1 MSWVIEEILTSS
13 VGFIIAMVILT
24 AVVAGGLYGYW
35 VYANHVTLEN
45 YLWPIAEVLP
55 YKGEYFLAVVNTG
68 HEPFYVE
75 QIYLRGGAVITPGQ
89 AANPGLGWCSVA
101 NTKLMHNQWWCGMVN
116 QLPVAV
122 RVCSALDPKV
132 CIVAPVH
139 GWETVTFS
147 QATFGVGSGL
157 IEVVVNDPYNAGW
170 SVSWTYPGL
179 STSPSPY
186 PWFNTAPSYSMSGSS
201 SKVWFINPPYVPIQ
215 ISFKASITQNPTG
228 YKCQIN
234 PTSVTATYSGGSVQE
249 FTVTCTSAA
258 DIVIEDYYYGSFNQ
272 YGYYVCGDP
281 VKYTIN
287 YWGNATGT
295 LSGQVPCI
303 GWNSKYNI
311 TYAIPTNGTIYWK
324 LTSVS
329 IPSDTTCIIDPQSG
343 SVNPGQVATII
354 FSCIYMPSSGSS
366 NYWVY
371 VSVTGDSYG
380 AGWKIASSAG
390 SITGTGNVNDEQL
403 YIGGPSDTLTASI
416 TSNPSGY
423 TCTISPS
430 SESVISGYHYTFT
443 VSCQSTGGSPPP
455 PPPGGNNYFV
465 YVTVTNDTLGAG
477 WQVSSSVAS
486 ISGTGNTNSPQQLK
500 IGGQTDTLTAQITSN
515 PSGYTCTISP
525 GSTQAT
531 NGSTYT
537 FTVSCVQSSQPPQQP
552 CTVEPPSVSSSPS
565 GAPQPTSSAS
575 VSSIPYGQSESVTF
589 YYNAPLSDNNYVFQ
603 YWSIGGQTYR
613 NNVVNITE
621 TLTCTTPG
629 QTLTGPSGTA
639 YYQYQPPGSISIDPD
654 WIDLTQSSET
664 YTFSWTSDWSGTGT
678 FTWSISGLVII
689 YYNETPS
696 GLVTW
701 NGKVS
706 LPDGTV
712 AAQGSGYLKITNY
725 PTPPDPFHYYECGV
739 GGSGTVNGV
748 SASGDSVKETVS
760 ISCTL
765 ESIFG

>member
-1 MSWVIEEILTSS
+1 MSWVIEEITTSTI
-13 VGFIIAMVILT
+13 GFIIAMVILV
-24 AVVAGGLYGYW
+24 AAVAGGLYGYW

-55 YKGEYFLAVVNTG
+55 WKGEYFLAIVNTG
-68 HEPFYVE
+68 NEPFTIE
-75 QIYLRGGAVITPGQ
+75 QIYLKGGTVLTPNQ
-89 AANPGLGWCSVA
+89 ATNPNLNWCSVS
-101 NTKLMHNQWWCGMVN
+101 NTKLVHNQWWCGEVN

-122 RVCSALDPKV
+122 MVCSALDPQV
-132 CIVAPVH
+132 CSIVPVH
-139 GWETVTFS
+139 GWQVVTFS
-147 QATFGVGSGL
+147 QPSGAGNGSGL
-157 IEVVVNDPYNAGW
+157 IEVVVDDPYGAGW

-179 STSPSPY
+179 STSPFPQFS
-186 PWFNTAPSYSMSGSS
+186 NAPSYSMSGSS
-201 SKVWFINPPYVPIQ
+201 SKVWYINPPYVPIQ
-215 ISFKASITQNPTG
+215 ISFKASLTQNPSG

-234 PTSVTATYSGGSVQE
+234 PTNVTAIYGAGSVQQ

-258 DIVIEDYYYGSFNQ
+258 DIVIEDYYYGSFNE

-281 VKYTIN
+281 VSYTIN

-303 GWNSKYNI
+303 GVNGQYNI

-329 IPSDTTCIIDPQSG
+329 IPSGTTCIISPQSG
-343 SVNPGQVATII
+343 SVNPGQVAKII
-354 FSCIYMPSSGSS
+354 FSCIYTPSSGSS

-443 VSCQSTGGSPPP
+443 VSCQSTGGTS

-465 YVTVTNDTLGAG
+465 YVTVKNDSLGAG
-477 WQVSSSVAS
+477 WTISSSVKS
-486 ISGTGNTNSPQQLK
+486 ISGTGNVNNEQLQ
-500 IGGQTDTLTAQITSN
+500 IGGKTDTLTAQITSN

-537 FTVSCVQSSQPPQQP
+537 FTVSCVQSNQTQPPQQP
-552 CTVEPPSVSSSPS
+552 CTVETPSVSSSPS

-575 VSSIPYGQSESVTF
+575 VSSIPYGQSEQVTF
-589 YYNAPLSDNNYVFQ
+589 YYNAQESGNNYIFQ
-603 YWSIGGQTYR
+603 YWVIGGQTYYQT
-613 NNVVNITE
+613 NPSITE
-621 TLTCTTPG
+621 TLACTTPG
-629 QTLTGPSGTA
+629 GTLTGPSGTA
-639 YYQYQPPGSISIDPD
+639 YYQYQPPGGVVIHPD
-654 WIDLTQSSET
+654 TIDLTQSSET
-664 YTFSWTSDWSGTGT
+664 YTFTWTSAWSGTGT
-678 FTWSISGLVII
+678 FTWSISGLVFI

-696 GLVTW
+696 GSVTW

-706 LPDGTV
+706 LPGGTV
-712 AAQGSGYLKITNY
+712 AAQGSGYLSITNY

-739 GGSGTVNGV
+739 GGSGTVNDV
-748 SASGDSVKETVS
+748 SASGDSVQGTVS